1 MAVKNLLLSEARQ
14 KINGDF
20 KRICTRVHWCPL
32 LSVAM
37 YGPPPATSSPTSA
50 MLGLL
55 GSKAAENNNL
65 IHERLVCILYTEN
78 TEAVQNLSNFIRTE
92 ENVHPRQCKGLT
104 IYLSKR
110 SKRKKETFGDCWG
123 LVDDPAIQRVFPAI
137 LLPIPGL
144 CPGAVG
150 RPSMVAIFAVTTAR
164 PCARPSSTRAPQPPG
179 RHASPPVRVTSI
191 SLLAPPDAAQLDMV
205 IVMIRMHAQDA
216 LGPAI

>member
-1 MAVKNLLLSEARQ
+1 
-14 KINGDF
+14 
-20 KRICTRVHWCPL
+20 
-32 LSVAM
+32 M
-37 YGPPPATSSPTSA
+37 YGPPATSSPTSA

-65 IHERLVCILYTEN
+65 MHDRLVYILYTEN
-78 TEAVQNLSNFIRTE
+78 TEAVQNLSNFIRTG

-150 RPSMVAIFAVTTAR
+150 RPSMVAIFVVTAV
-164 PCARPSSTRAPQPPG
+164 RPSSTRGRQPPG
-179 RHASPPVRVTSI
+179 RHASPPMRVPSI

-205 IVMIRMHAQDA
+205 IVMIIMHTHDS
-216 LGPAI
+216 LRPAI